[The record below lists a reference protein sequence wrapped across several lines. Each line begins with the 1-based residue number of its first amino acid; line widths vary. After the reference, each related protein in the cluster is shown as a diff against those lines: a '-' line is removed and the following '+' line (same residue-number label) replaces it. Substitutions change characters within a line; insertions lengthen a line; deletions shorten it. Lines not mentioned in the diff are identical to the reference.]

1 MQICVHSVIILYAQ
15 TLVSVVQYMVS
26 ALVWSLDPPEF
37 RHHKEAICTK
47 TSQAQCIVD
56 CGMCKLVNIMR
67 GQKAFHHLFGC
78 LNEQVFICERW

>member
-47 TSQAQCIVD
+47 TSQAAVRLHLWHSSLLD
-56 CGMCKLVNIMR
+56 RCGMCSP
-67 GQKAFHHLFGC
+67 
-78 LNEQVFICERW
+78 